1 MKKIDKKIKLD
12 IKGSATKGWI
22 VTMYNPACKFKW
34 DQALLDEE
42 LKVMIDAFSE
52 IQRKRESKKKK

>member
-12 IKGSATKGWI
+12 IKGSAVKGWI
-22 VTMYNPACKFKW
+22 VTMYNPSCKFKW